1 MSRSRSDSALAPRSS
16 PCLATQHDHL
26 ATEASRRRRGCSYG
40 LRPRTSPDNAA
51 SRSTRRTRRTGV
63 AGLSL
68 FLDLLT
74 EVTLPIV
81 ALMALG
87 WLVQPRL
94 KLDLATLTRIQ
105 IHVILPCFLI
115 HFLSTAELPLS
126 AVWTSAW
133 FTVVSF
139 VALAALGWLA
149 ATVLGVGRD
158 LRPVL
163 ALAAA
168 FPNSGNFGIPVV
180 QLAFPPD
187 YLLHQAVIVSLHSV
201 LIAVAGVWLLS
212 ESRESPAGALRTLA
226 RSPMILAVVAGLV
239 LKGFEV
245 RLPTL
250 VSEPLRLMGT
260 AYGPLALFTL
270 GVQLAGARAAVA
282 PLPLSLAVAM
292 RLVLAPA
299 LVWGAL
305 VLLGVP
311 DDVTNLLVVAS
322 CAPVGVLLAIFCVDY
337 RRHPETASAAVVVST
352 VLSPLTVT
360 CWLLAVRLV

>member
-1 MSRSRSDSALAPRSS
+1 MA
-16 PCLATQHDHL
+16 
-26 ATEASRRRRGCSYG
+26 
-40 LRPRTSPDNAA
+40 
-51 SRSTRRTRRTGV
+51 
-63 AGLSL
+63 L

-81 ALMALG
+81 SLMALG

-94 KLDLATLTRIQ
+94 RLDLATLTRIQ
-105 IHVILPCFLI
+105 IHIILPCFLI

-139 VALAALGWLA
+139 AALAVLGWLA
-149 ATVLGVGRD
+149 AAALGVDPG
-158 LRPVL
+158 LRPIL
-163 ALAAA
+163 ALCAA

-212 ESRESPAGALRTLA
+212 EARESAAGALRTLA
-226 RSPMILAVVAGLV
+226 RSPMILAVVAGLM
-239 LKGFEV
+239 LKALEV

-250 VSEPLRLMGT
+250 VSEPLKLMGM
-260 AYGPLALFTL
+260 AYAPLALFTL
-270 GVQLAGARAAVA
+270 GVQLAGSRAAVA
-282 PLPLSLAVAM
+282 PLPLTLAVAM

-305 VLLGVP
+305 ALLGVP
-311 DDVTNLLVVAS
+311 DDLTDLLVVAA

-360 CWLLAVRLV
+360 GWLLATRLL